1 MADDSRWRPGKP
13 LRIIPIGDV
22 ATASEWIPFAR
33 RKMVELSRS
42 GDYARRTWMPA
53 PGVVIRGE
61 TLRGIPRV
69 FIEVE
74 GYDYISVGLR
84 RNGGTDGLYAGK
96 YGVGNIGKVI
106 DPYEFNSGAFA
117 RISNTEPGNIFLGDA
132 GKSLLYVGNNT
143 FLTSMQHMVTP
154 APSNYGAVAML
165 GTVTSLRAFPHAGSY
180 IVDVNYGGKTPTGV
194 SRYEAYGESSHTIS
208 GESSVGLVW
217 EQTFASPAYT
227 STLGPED
234 LACEDPSCKVIGS
247 DILSVS
253 GAPGED
259 RSVIE
264 TYAPG
269 TQYGPP
275 IVPARQWTP
284 SSTTVGEFE
293 NMLPAEAA
301 YTYEQ
306 VGTTVV
312 TSFIAPDGTVHVGPG
327 EVPLYK
333 YTADKLNDL
342 IEHVR
347 VNDNFPFADIDTTV
361 TVAAETYFNT
371 LGSVEAGDLESV
383 VTCKFNFVLLYKAWF
398 YKLVS
403 DTGVFADLRFAR
415 WNSFTGQHRVIIAG
429 GEQII
434 QYSVDDD
441 YSNIWLGLINV
452 GSAVRL
458 SGGKIAVL
466 AKTSLQRRQSGGE
479 QWLPVLP
486 WESIGRPDVY
496 VNHPAITGVFDN
508 SVTIVSDDNGLSWRI
523 NFSQP
528 AINAIGS
535 ALYIGGDSI
544 LAFADNPV
552 GPGDY
557 AVWRSDNGG
566 STYSKVCDTLNDT
579 PHSRPLCIAPGV
591 AVFYAFWT
599 NVSVGY
605 SRFYRTIDSGVT
617 WEVYDIPTTILE
629 RPYNQFIGRIAI
641 LSTTVPDPD
650 PLNPL
655 PPYKKVRLAMVFE
668 MPPGLNEDGATIQ
681 TSKIIVSDDG
691 GETWRIDA
699 TVSVD
704 TDLPITTA
712 HAVGVDIGPLNTG
725 LPPNPALPDM
735 YVTPPPE

>member
-1 MADDSRWRPGKP
+1 MADETWWPGKP
-13 LRIIPIGDV
+13 IRIIPVGDV
-22 ATASEWIPFAR
+22 DAASEWIPFAR

-53 PGVVIRGE
+53 PGVIIRGE

-69 FIEVE
+69 FIEVD
-74 GYDYISVGLR
+74 GYEYISVGLR

-234 LACEDPSCKVIGS
+234 IASTVIGG
-247 DILSVS
+247 S
-253 GAPGED
+253 GSASGVPSGD
-259 RSVIE
+259 TSVIID
-264 TYAPG
+264 YAPG
-269 TQYGPP
+269 TTYGPP
-275 IVPARQWTP
+275 IVPAKQWTP
-284 SSTTVGEFE
+284 SSTVLGEYE

-306 VGTTVV
+306 VGTVV
-312 TSFIAPDGTVHVGPG
+312 VESYIASDGTIHTGPG
-327 EVPLYK
+327 EVPLFK
-333 YTADKLNDL
+333 YTAAKLNDL
-342 IEHVR
+342 VAHVR
-347 VNDNFPFADIDTTV
+347 NNDNFPFANIETTA
-361 TVAAETYFNT
+361 TVAAETYTTT
-371 LGSVEAGDLESV
+371 LGSIETEDLESV
-383 VTCKFNFVLLYKAWF
+383 VTCKFNLVMLYKAWD
-398 YKLVS
+398 YKLQSGTEVFS
-403 DTGVFADLRFAR
+403 DMRFAR
-415 WNSFTGQHRVIIAG
+415 WNAFDGQHRVIIEG
-429 GEQII
+429 GEQVI
-434 QYSVDDD
+434 QYVVDDD
-441 YSNIWLGLINV
+441 YSHIWLGRINV

-458 SGGKIAVL
+458 SGGRIAAL
-466 AKTSLQRRQSGGE
+466 ARTSRQRRQDFWTGV
-479 QWLPVLP
+479 PVLP
-486 WESIGRPDVY
+486 WEPIPRPDVY
-496 VNHPAITGVFDN
+496 NSHPKITGFFDN
-508 SVTIVSDDNGLSWRI
+508 SVTIVSGDNGLTWHVK
-523 NFSQP
+523 FAQP
-528 AINAIGS
+528 AIPAFGS
-535 ALYIGGDSI
+535 LLYIGGDSI
-544 LAFADNPV
+544 LAFADNFD

-591 AVFYAFWT
+591 AVFYAFWA

-605 SRFYRTIDSGVT
+605 SRLYRTLDAGAT
-617 WEVYDIPTTILE
+617 WTSYDIPSDVLT
-629 RPYNQFIGRIAI
+629 RPYNQFTGRIAI
-641 LSTTVPDPD
+641 LSTSVKDPD

-668 MPPGLNEDGATIQ
+668 MPPVTDEHGATSQ
-681 TSKIIVSDDG
+681 ASKVIISDDG
-691 GETWRIDA
+691 GETWRVDA

-704 TDLPITTA
+704 TTAPISQA
-712 HAVGVDIGPLNTG
+712 HAVGVDIGPLKTQ
-725 LPPNPALPDM
+725 LPPNPGLPDM
-735 YVTPPPE
+735 YVTDT